1 MNSSRAK
8 FAASRGNSKPT
19 VLTRLVWSGTPRFW
33 THENAKENWVPK
45 YLPSSHSS
53 SSANAHNVTKRVFLR
68 FRLHLSFLRSISSS
82 YSQYRIRSLLPADKN
97 GLFFRFFSKILIH
110 TSDSKNFITK
120 EMKLFASGD
129 QHMTY
134 EQQKNLSLF

>member
-1 MNSSRAK
+1 MNSSRAE

-45 YLPSSHSS
+45 YLPSSHPS

-68 FRLHLSFLRSISSS
+68 FRLHLSFLSSISHPVIRSIGFDLFFLLIKTDS
-82 YSQYRIRSLLPADKN
+82 YSDFFLRSWYIHLIA
-97 GLFFRFFSKILIH
+97 KIL
-110 TSDSKNFITK
+110 SRRKWSC
-120 EMKLFASGD
+120 LRLG
-129 QHMTY
+129 
-134 EQQKNLSLF
+134 